1 MRRDRVEV
9 MGRIS
14 ASVILIVCMA
24 GTAREC
30 AMAQAVR
37 VMRQTVR
44 PENSVSSLTVMA
56 SPAAVNFNL
65 VSGGVATGSTAV
77 QVTTTWSGS
86 LCLLT
91 CTINMYAYFSNAN
104 AALSSGTDDIPSSEV
119 LGRVTT
125 GSPTTYTAFTQTSP
139 FGGAGASLQLYQ
151 QSFFLLTGGGSRTDP
166 LNLEINLSSQKQL
179 PAGTYTGVLYI
190 QAQSL

>member
-1 MRRDRVEV
+1 
-9 MGRIS
+9 MGKT
-14 ASVILIVCMA
+14 AMTVILIVCMA
-24 GTAREC
+24 GAAREC

-44 PENSVSSLTVMA
+44 PANSVSSLTVTA

-104 AALSSGTDDIPSSEV
+104 AALSSGTDNIPSTEV

-166 LNLEINLSSQKQL
+166 LNLEIDLTNQKQL
-179 PAGTYTGVLYI
+179 PAGSYTGVLYI